1 VVVVVVVVY
10 NGSTKIIH
18 MHNECVQHVCTYL
31 PCFCW
36 ACLPRQGKARQG
48 KDIVFRFIIEY
59 KSLRDFGP
67 WVEGLFLYEDF

>member
-1 VVVVVVVVY
+1 MVVVVVVVVY

-36 ACLPRQGKARQG
+36 ACLPRQGK
-48 KDIVFRFIIEY
+48 DIVFRFIIEY
-59 KSLRDFGP
+59 NSLQDFGL